1 MLLCLT
7 FWRIAWLVLFGS
19 GSRKLVL
26 SDTCI
31 PKVPFRSPSDQ
42 QHGKEGSKEG
52 SRRSPSPQGD
62 ESDEGKEGV
71 EVEAIRSV
79 AMLPPG

>member
-1 MLLCLT
+1 MWQAMHDFLM
-7 FWRIAWLVLFGS
+7 FGS

-31 PKVPFRSPSDQ
+31 PKVPFPVPSDQ
-42 QHGKEGSKEG
+42 QHGEEGSKEG
-52 SRRSPSPQGD
+52 SRRSPQG
-62 ESDEGKEGV
+62 DEGKEGV
-71 EVEAIRSV
+71 EVSAIESK

>member
-1 MLLCLT
+1 ML
-7 FWRIAWLVLFGS
+7 VVPP

-26 SDTCI
+26 SDFCI
-31 PKVPFRSPSDQ
+31 PQLRYLSGYPVR

-52 SRRSPSPQGD
+52 SRRSPQGD

-71 EVEAIRSV
+71 DVSAVESV
-79 AMLPPG
+79 LLCCLLGNTDCFNS

>member
-1 MLLCLT
+1 M
-7 FWRIAWLVLFGS
+7 FGS

-26 SDTCI
+26 SDDCI
-31 PKVPFRSPSDQ
+31 PKVPFPSDQ

-52 SRRSPSPQGD
+52 SRRSPQG
-62 ESDEGKEGV
+62 DEGKEGV
-71 EVEAIRSV
+71 EVSAIESK

>member
-1 MLLCLT
+1 MT
-7 FWRIAWLVLFGS
+7 VAF
-19 GSRKLVL
+19 
-26 SDTCI
+26 
-31 PKVPFRSPSDQ
+31 PKVPFRFSSVR

-52 SRRSPSPQGD
+52 SSRSPQGD

-71 EVEAIRSV
+71 EVSAIERI